1 MAKTKQQL
9 IVENNTQFPD
19 NNTGFIQPDN
29 LRTFNRDMI
38 ESMVDE
44 LAYGAYTASI
54 ALQSAS
60 FDNRIDALEGLSSSL
75 SASVTAISSSVLG
88 LSASVLQLNDYTS
101 SANNR
106 LDALEIFTGSLNGFT
121 ASVEAQFAIYDEEI
135 YNLNVHSQ
143 SLNAVSASVNLFTS
157 SANNRLNSLES
168 ATSSYAISASVAAVD
183 AAQQAQINALIAFT
197 GSAESTG
204 SLFASASFTNDT
216 ITFTRGD
223 GTTQTL
229 GGFANTGSNVFVGN
243 QIISGNLDISGTVS
257 ASLEEGYLYVGDASG
272 RMLAVATSSIITQ
285 VNTGSLVNTASFND
299 FSSSVDTKF
308 TGVQTST
315 ASLNSFTSSADTKF
329 SNIEASTSSLNAF
342 TSSAAGRLTN
352 IEATTASLN
361 TSVTNLNTFTQS
373 ADSRLNSL
381 ESKSGSYATTG
392 SNNFIGNQ
400 FISGGLS
407 VTGSSPIL
415 LRSGSLSGSVISNIT
430 DTFND
435 VPSAL
440 YIVTLDSA
448 SYASVVTSSTT
459 DQNTLYFVS
468 GGFSYVL
475 ESDFANYS
483 SSVATKFNNV
493 QASTASLNS
502 FTSSAAGRLTN
513 LESTTAS
520 LNTSVSNINS
530 FTASSAGRLTNIEA
544 TTASL
549 NTSVSNINSFTA
561 SAAGRLTNLE
571 ATTASLNISVTN
583 LNSFTSSANTKFNN
597 IQASTSS
604 LNTFTQSADVR
615 LTNLEASTSS
625 LGTSLASLNSF
636 TSSQIVLN
644 SGFLTTSSFI
654 AYSGSVDTRLNDVET
669 VTVALIVSTTSLNAF
684 TASAAGRLNNIE
696 ATTASLNTSVS
707 ALNTFTQSQTNL
719 NGTFATTGS
728 NAFNGN
734 QIITGSLTA
743 SLQEGYAWVGNSV
756 GITAAIPT
764 SSFGGGGSTDTGSLL
779 VTASAAGATIT
790 FTKGNASTFD
800 VTVSAAV
807 PDTGS
812 LVTTASFNSYTSS
825 TDGRL
830 TNIEATTASLN
841 TSVSNLNTFT
851 SSANTRLNNLEAT
864 TASLNTSVGALNTFT
879 ASQTNLNG
887 TFATTG
893 SNVFRGAETISG
905 SVDIS
910 GSFKINSLNY
920 PTASGVADY
929 FLQTNG
935 TNQADWNYV
944 RTMYEEVKNGGLT
957 TLPKGTPVFASSSVG
972 NLSIVIAADAGDPTR
987 MPATYVLNE
996 TLAADAEG
1004 LGIII
1009 GFINGVDTSA
1019 FNEGDVIYV
1028 GVGGGYTNVP
1038 PTGSALIQPLG
1049 IVNRV
1054 DASNGSGIVLNPGVA
1069 NGLPNIAEG
1078 NAWVGNADGVPTAV
1092 ATSSF
1097 GGGGSTDISALN
1109 SFTASQEALNTTFAT
1124 TGSNTFEGEQTINGT
1139 FTASLQEGYA
1149 WVGDSTGTTVAVAT
1163 SSFGSGT
1170 SIDTGS
1176 FATTGSNTFVGDQT
1190 ISGSIAFGVENFYVS
1205 GANSGSFISNI
1216 TDTYT
1221 SSTPIKYVTTLDS
1234 ASYAA
1239 LATGST
1245 FSPDTLYVVS
1255 GALDIPPIGNTT
1267 ISGSIT
1273 ITGSAYGN
1281 VNTLTVTS
1289 ATASMDMRAANFF
1302 VLTLPTGSTTHLD
1315 ATNVGFGQ
1323 TVSLLVKQASTA
1335 TGSLVFSPE
1344 FKFPTGSRYTASP
1357 TGSAEDIITFVT
1369 FNSTGSVYATSVKQ
1383 MI

>member
-9 IVENNTQFPD
+9 IVENNTQFPN
-19 NNTGFIQPDN
+19 NNTGFISPDK
-29 LRTFNRDMI
+29 LRTFNVDMI
-38 ESMVDE
+38 DSMVDE
-44 LAYGAYTASI
+44 LSYGVYTASI
-54 ALQSAS
+54 ALESAS
-60 FDNRIDALEGLSSSL
+60 FDARIDALEGLSSSL
-75 SASVTAISSSVLG
+75 SGSVGAISASVAA

-101 SANNR
+101 SADDR

-143 SLNAVSASVNLFTS
+143 SLNAFTASVNSKFNTLSTTT
-157 SANNRLNSLES
+157 ASLQTQINTLAS

-183 AAQQAQINALIAFT
+183 AAQQSQINALIAFT
-197 GSAESTG
+197 GSAATTG
-204 SLFASASFTNDT
+204 SLFVSASFTNDT
-216 ITFTRGD
+216 ITFTKGD

-243 QIISGNLDISGTVS
+243 QIISGNLDISGTLT

-299 FSSSVDTKF
+299 FSSSVNTKF
-308 TGVQTST
+308 TAVQAST
-315 ASLNSFTSSADTKF
+315 A
-329 SNIEASTSSLNAF
+329 SLNAF
-342 TSSAAGRLTN
+342 TSSAA
-352 IEATTASLN
+352 
-361 TSVTNLNTFTQS
+361 
-373 ADSRLNSL
+373 SRLNSL
-381 ESKSGSYATTG
+381 EARTGSYATTG

-407 VTGSSPIL
+407 VTGSSPISL
-415 LRSGSLSGSVISNIT
+415 LSGSLSGSVISNIT
-430 DTFND
+430 DTFAP

-448 SYASVVTSSTT
+448 SYASVVTSSLT
-459 DQNTLYFVS
+459 DQNTLYFVTD
-468 GGFSYVL
+468 
-475 ESDFANYS
+475 DFGYLLTSIFTSYS
-483 SSVATKFNNV
+483 SSADTKFSNI
-493 QASTASLNS
+493 QASTASLNT

-520 LNTSVSNINS
+520 LNTSVSNLNTFTSSQNS
-530 FTASSAGRLTNIEA
+530 FNASATASISQLLSFSSSLDSGYVTEA
-544 TTASL
+544 ELAAATGALENTIATKLDTASF
-549 NTSVSNINSFTA
+549 NSYTSSTD
-561 SAAGRLTNLE
+561 GRLTNL
-571 ATTASLNISVTN
+571 
-583 LNSFTSSANTKFNN
+583 
-597 IQASTSS
+597 
-604 LNTFTQSADVR
+604 
-615 LTNLEASTSS
+615 
-625 LGTSLASLNSF
+625 
-636 TSSQIVLN
+636 
-644 SGFLTTSSFI
+644 
-654 AYSGSVDTRLNDVET
+654 
-669 VTVALIVSTTSLNAF
+669 
-684 TASAAGRLNNIE
+684 E

-728 NAFNGN
+728 N
-734 QIITGSLTA
+734 
-743 SLQEGYAWVGNSV
+743 
-756 GITAAIPT
+756 
-764 SSFGGGGSTDTGSLL
+764 
-779 VTASAAGATIT
+779 T
-790 FTKGNASTFD
+790 FF
-800 VTVSAAV
+800 
-807 PDTGS
+807 
-812 LVTTASFNSYTSS
+812 
-825 TDGRL
+825 
-830 TNIEATTASLN
+830 
-841 TSVSNLNTFT
+841 
-851 SSANTRLNNLEAT
+851 
-864 TASLNTSVGALNTFT
+864 
-879 ASQTNLNG
+879 
-887 TFATTG
+887 
-893 SNVFRGAETISG
+893 GAETISG

-972 NLSIVIAADAGDPTR
+972 NLSIVVAADAGDPTR

-996 TLAADAEG
+996 ELAPDAEG

-1009 GFINGVDTSA
+1009 GFINEVDTSA

-1028 GVGGGYTNVP
+1028 GVGGGYTNVQ

-1054 DASNGSGIVLNPGVA
+1054 DATNGSGIVLNPGVS

-1078 NAWVGNADGVPTAV
+1078 NAWVGNVDGVPTAV

-1139 FTASLQEGYA
+1139 FTASLEEGYA

-1163 SSFGSGT
+1163 SSFGGG
-1170 SIDTGS
+1170 GS
-1176 FATTGSNTFVGDQT
+1176 TDISALNSFTASQEVLNTTFATTGSNTFDGDQT

-1255 GALDIPPIGNTT
+1255 GALSIPNVTEGNIVVT
-1267 ISGSIT
+1267 GSIT

-1315 ATNVGFGQ
+1315 ATNVGLGQ
-1323 TVSLLVKQASTA
+1323 TVSLLVKQATTA

-1344 FKFPTGSRYTASP
+1344 FKFPTGSRYAATP
-1357 TGSAEDIITFVT
+1357 TGSAQDIITFVT
-1369 FNSTGSVYATSVKQ
+1369 FNSTSEVFATSVKQ
-1383 MI
+1383 LV